1 MPQAD
6 LSYSATLD
14 LDAAAM
20 LAAIEAV
27 IRQHDDSAGQCKGRA
42 HPLAQTHHT
51 HALLRV
57 RMLRKPHRDDAFM
70 QGLLAALQTAL
81 REVVPA
87 PCILGIELGFLEP
100 HYTSVTLA

>member
-6 LSYSATLD
+6 LSYSATLP
-14 LDAAAM
+14 LDAAAI
-20 LAAIEAV
+20 LATIEQTIAAY
-27 IRQHDDSAGQCKGRA
+27 DDSAGACKGRGY
-42 HPLAQTHHT
+42 PLTDTHHT
-51 HALLRV
+51 HVLLRL

-81 REVVPA
+81 KPLVPV

-100 HYTSVTLA
+100 HYASMTLE